1 MNLEQILQWLTSSD
15 GGALIVVMWF
25 VSWGLEELDWWQ
37 SLESKARSLIILG
50 TAAAIALLAAALQ
63 TRPDWVAAID
73 PFFQPVYYVLLA
85 WLATQ
90 TVHRVGQALKGAAV
104 SGDVTVVEPTVTV
117 DKVEVPAY
125 RGGSG
130 AG

>member
-117 DKVEVPAY
+117 DKVEAPAY